1 MAGDPDLNSWL
12 KLVRER
18 VITGYINNSEIRI
31 ESQFP

>member
-18 VITGYINNSEIRI
+18 VITGYINISETRI
-31 ESQFP
+31 